1 MEKLSYLCE
10 YVSLFFYDCMEF
22 LLTSITN
29 LFYKQNHE
37 FETVILSENSEKK
50 KRNGEIIGFRDFN
63 ENLYYE
69 CLKRFQLHENR
80 NFSFR
85 KDFNSSFFTQPTFTS
100 SYFFQF
106 FFLTETF
113 NKEASFFR
121 GVHIRRPRFNH
132 SIFQQ
137 FQQFIHG

>member
-1 MEKLSYLCE
+1 M
-10 YVSLFFYDCMEF
+10 
-22 LLTSITN
+22 
-29 LFYKQNHE
+29 
-37 FETVILSENSEKK
+37 KK

-137 FQQFIHG
+137 FQQFIHVFFSCFNPLLTLNLISSHIQTLEAIYEYPYLFAPEYILHI